1 MLRSIWFWVTAIGVG
16 LLLVLGRDQIAS
28 YVQKIP
34 LQTTP
39 RQTDTQAL
47 ASASPAIARTVV
59 KTPSPPPTGVA
70 PGATASPSRTI
81 APSAQSTAK
90 PPVVTQ
96 AYTIYVVKKGDTL
109 YRIAKRYHTTAAEL
123 QRINGIS
130 DPTKLAVGQELK
142 VPKPAS
148 ANPPAPTPGP
158 GTKVYVVKKGDT
170 LSSIARKFNTSVG
183 TLQKL
188 NNFTNPNQLRVGLK
202 ILAPAGSASQTS
214 PTATRPSSATTPPST
229 KEGADQNVQIMPV
242 LSPSAPATNSGRTT
256 PLTPTAAPTPLP
268 TLPSI
273 CEGNQEAAFIWG
285 VSFCIPPGWTLQEY
299 ARPYRTALLTKEEAT
314 GDLSIYAI
322 SRLEGSSNAPL
333 SWTMRQAKSALP
345 TEIAALIPGGLA
357 PPQTWTSAT
366 EFEIAAHRGQMSE
379 ALTTYGR
386 TGRLAHVRIVVFHAA
401 DKRWRIVMIA
411 PEDLWQGY
419 DMTLFPYIA
428 RTIEVY

>member
-16 LLLVLGRDQIAS
+16 LLLFLGSDQIAS

-39 RQTDTQAL
+39 RQTNTRAL
-47 ASASPAIARTVV
+47 ASASPAIAHTVV
-59 KTPSPPPTGVA
+59 KTPSPAATSAASGVTPP
-70 PGATASPSRTI
+70 PSRTTT
-81 APSAQSTAK
+81 SATQLSAK
-90 PPVVTQ
+90 PAVAAQ

-109 YRIAKRYHTTAAEL
+109 YRIAKRYHTTATEL

-142 VPKPAS
+142 VPKPGS
-148 ANPPAPTPGP
+148 AKPSAPTPGP
-158 GTKVYVVKKGDT
+158 GTKVYVVKQGDT

-188 NNFTNPNQLRVGLK
+188 NNFTNPNQLKAGLK
-202 ILAPAGSASQTS
+202 ILVPAGSAPQTAPS
-214 PTATRPSSATTPPST
+214 ATRPASATTPPSS
-229 KEGADQNVQIMPV
+229 KKGADQNVSIMPV
-242 LSPSAPATNSGRTT
+242 LSPSAPAANSGRTT
-256 PLTPTAAPTPLP
+256 PLAPTLTPTPLP

-299 ARPYRTALLTKEEAT
+299 ARPYRTALLTKTEAT

-322 SRLEGSSNAPL
+322 SRLDGSANAPL
-333 SWTMRQAKSALP
+333 SWTMRQAKRALP

-379 ALTTYGR
+379 AFTTYGR

-419 DMTLFPYIA
+419 DVTVFPYIA
-428 RTIEVY
+428 RTMDVY